1 LKVIEL
7 EQLVL
12 SLYQQKLIAGL
23 QFGRVVFITDARG
36 IQSMPSFAYTARETA
51 TGREIRSTV
60 EAVTEQSAIA
70 ALLNRNLLVVS
81 IQEKIAKKGKSQG
94 GKVSL
99 SDLVVFTRQLATMI
113 DAGIAIVQALQALAD
128 QTPNKVMRDVIRDVC
143 SRVES
148 GESFSE
154 ALQKHPKT
162 FNRLYYSMIA
172 AGEKGGLLSEIM
184 ARLATYL
191 ENTERLRKKVK
202 TALMYPTAVTVVA
215 ICITTFLLVK
225 VIPTFKD
232 VYSGFGAQLPG
243 PTQVLMDI
251 SDIVKHWLPL
261 LIILAAGAVWG
272 WLYFIKTPTGREFW
286 DGRRIK
292 LPIFGAIAH
301 KICLAR
307 FTRTL
312 ASLIR
317 SGVPILEVL
326 QIVSQTVGNVVMEKA
341 IKTAATDIERGEGI
355 SAALGK
361 NPIFP
366 TMVIRM
372 MSAGEQTGKIDEML
386 ERVSNFLD
394 EEIESTLSGLMSLI
408 EPLLIVFLGIVIG
421 GMVICMFLPIFNL
434 ANIVNGNG
442 H

>member
-1 LKVIEL
+1 
-7 EQLVL
+7 
-12 SLYQQKLIAGL
+12 
-23 QFGRVVFITDARG
+23 
-36 IQSMPSFAYTARETA
+36 MPSFAYTARETSS
-51 TGREIRSTV
+51 GREIRSSV
-60 EAVTEQSAIA
+60 EANNEQSAIA

-81 IQEKIAKKGKSQG
+81 IQEKIAKKGKMQG
-94 GKVSL
+94 GTVAL
-99 SDLVVFTRQLATMI
+99 ADLVVFTRQLATMI

-128 QTPNKVMRDVIRDVC
+128 QCPNKVMRDVIRDVC

-162 FNRLYYSMIA
+162 FNRLYYSMIS
-172 AGEKGGLLSEIM
+172 AGEKGGLLAEIM

-215 ICITTFLLVK
+215 ITITIFLLVK

-232 VYSGFGAQLPG
+232 VYSGFGAALPG
-243 PTQVLMDI
+243 PTQFLMDI
-251 SDIVKHWLPL
+251 SDAVKHYF
-261 LIILAAGAVWG
+261 IVMILVMGGSVWG
-272 WLYFIKTPTGREFW
+272 WLYFIKTKSGREFW
-286 DGRRIK
+286 DARRIK
-292 LPIFGAIAH
+292 LPIFGQIAH

-312 ASLIR
+312 ASLVR

-326 QIVSQTVGNVVMEKA
+326 QIVSQTVGNVIMEKA
-341 IKTAATDIERGEGI
+341 IKTASSDIERGEGI

-366 TMVIRM
+366 SMIIRM
-372 MSAGEQTGKIDEML
+372 LSAGEQTGNIDNML
-386 ERVSNFLD
+386 ERVSDFLD
-394 EEIESTLSGLMSLI
+394 EEINTTLTGLMSLI
-408 EPLLIVFLGIVIG
+408 EPLLICFLGIVIG

-434 ANIVNGNG
+434 ANIVSGNG
-442 H
+442 GH